1 MDYQFILGRFQ
12 NRNQKFEDLQKSIIE
27 SDREIPENE
36 ISDIV
41 KKGIPLFTIEEMI
54 NFSKYLN
61 DSQDEKDSEESVIKI
76 LEDWIKKTD
85 I

>member
-1 MDYQFILGRFQ
+1 MNYQFILGRFQ
-12 NRNQKFEDLQKSIIE
+12 ERNQKFEDLQKSIIE
-27 SDREIPENE
+27 SDREIPEDE

-41 KKGIPLFTIEEMI
+41 KKGIPLFTIDEII

-61 DSQDEKDSEESVIKI
+61 DSQEEKDSEESVIKI
-76 LEDWIKKTD
+76 LEDWITKND

>member
-12 NRNQKFEDLQKSIIE
+12 ERNQKFEDLQKSIIE
-27 SDREIPENE
+27 SDREIPEDE

-41 KKGIPLFTIEEMI
+41 KKGIPLFTIDEII

-61 DSQDEKDSEESVIKI
+61 DSQEEKDSEESVIKI
-76 LEDWIKKTD
+76 LEDWITKND

>member
-12 NRNQKFEDLQKSIIE
+12 DRNQKFEDLQKSIIE

-41 KKGIPLFTIEEMI
+41 KKGIPLFTIEEMV

-61 DSQDEKDSEESVIKI
+61 DSQEEKDSEESVIKI

>member
-12 NRNQKFEDLQKSIIE
+12 ERNQKFEDLQKSIIE
-27 SDREIPENE
+27 SDREIPEEE

-41 KKGIPLFTIEEMI
+41 KKGIPLFTIDEII

-61 DSQDEKDSEESVIKI
+61 DSHEEKDSEESVIKI
-76 LEDWIKKTD
+76 LEDWITKND

>member
-1 MDYQFILGRFQ
+1 MDYQFILERFQ

-27 SDREIPENE
+27 SDREIPEDE

-41 KKGIPLFTIEEMI
+41 KKGIPLFTIEEII

-61 DSQDEKDSEESVIKI
+61 DSDEEKDSEESVIK
-76 LEDWIKKTD
+76 LLDEWITKNN